1 MESKQVKQTK
11 QAKQTKKTE
20 EVAPVVEATP
30 VETVQE
36 TTEATQEEVS
46 VESHQQIQEKLATL
60 SSEMLRLTKEHLHYS
75 KLLARAHQREVK
87 SARKNRR
94 QHAGGETKRL
104 NPSGFNKPTLVPE
117 SLVKFLGLESG
128 VEMPRTKVTSA
139 LYTYVKS
146 NGLQSHMVEGKL
158 DKRTI
163 VPDAK
168 LRTLFGLGKDET
180 IEFKTFQ
187 THVSKLYNA
196 EKAASEASAQLSTS
210 APAPVEEKKVAK
222 PAAKAT
228 KAKTTA

>member
-11 QAKQTKKTE
+11 QTKQTKKVE
-20 EVAPVVEATP
+20 EVAPVVEATT
-30 VETVQE
+30 ETVQE
-36 TTEATQEEVS
+36 TTEVAQEEVS
-46 VESHQQIQEKLATL
+46 VETYQQVAERVAARDADIARLQKENAHDHKL
-60 SSEMLRLTKEHLHYS
+60 MVRL
-75 KLLARAHQREVK
+75 HQREVK
-87 SARKNRR
+87 YARKNRR
-94 QHAGGETKRL
+94 QSSSGEGKARVA
-104 NPSGFNKPTLVPE
+104 SGFNKPTVVPE
-117 SLVKFLGLESG
+117 TLVKFLGLESG

-139 LYTYVKS
+139 LYAYVKS

-196 EKAASEASAQLSTS
+196 EKVSAEASTS
-210 APAPVEEKKVAK
+210 APAQAPAPVETKVAK

-228 KAKTTA
+228 KAKSTA

>member
-11 QAKQTKKTE
+11 QAKQTKKVE
-20 EVAPVVEATP
+20 EVAPVVEATT
-30 VETVQE
+30 ETVQE
-36 TTEATQEEVS
+36 TVEATQEEVS
-46 VESHQQIQEKLATL
+46 VETFQQVSDRVAARDAEIARLQKENLHDHKLMT
-60 SSEMLRLTKEHLHYS
+60 RL
-75 KLLARAHQREVK
+75 HQREVK
-87 SARKNRR
+87 FARKNRR
-94 QHAGGETKRL
+94 QSASGETKKHA
-104 NPSGFNKPTLVPE
+104 PSGFNKPTLVPE
-117 SLVKFLGLESG
+117 TLVKFLGLESG

-139 LYTYVKS
+139 LYQYVKN

-163 VPDAK
+163 VPDVK

-196 EKAASEASAQLSTS
+196 EKVSASKEEVS

-228 KAKTTA
+228 KAKSTA

>member
-11 QAKQTKKTE
+11 QAKQTKKVE
-20 EVAPVVEATP
+20 EVAPVVEAT
-30 VETVQE
+30 ETVQE

-46 VESHQQIQEKLATL
+46 VETYQQVAERVATRDAEVARLLKENAHDHKL
-60 SSEMLRLTKEHLHYS
+60 MVRL
-75 KLLARAHQREVK
+75 HQREVK
-87 SARKNRR
+87 YARKNRR
-94 QHAGGETKRL
+94 QSANGETRKHA
-104 NPSGFNKPTLVPE
+104 PSGFNKPTLVPE
-117 SLVKFLGLESG
+117 TLVKFLGLESG

-139 LYTYVKS
+139 LYQYVKT
-146 NGLQSHMVEGKL
+146 NGLQSHMVDGKF

-196 EKAASEASAQLSTS
+196 EKVSSGKEEVAAPTPTPT
-210 APAPVEEKKVAK
+210 PATVETKVAK
-222 PAAKAT
+222 PAAKNT